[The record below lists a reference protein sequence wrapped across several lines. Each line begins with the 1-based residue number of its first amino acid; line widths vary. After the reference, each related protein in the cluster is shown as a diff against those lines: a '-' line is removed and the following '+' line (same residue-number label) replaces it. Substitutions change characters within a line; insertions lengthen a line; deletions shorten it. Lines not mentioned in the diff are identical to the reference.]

1 MGGRVAFGTF
11 SYAGELSITVIAD
24 PDAVPDL
31 ETLRSVLQDALA
43 GFLAAGTPGD
53 PD

>member
-24 PDAVPDL
+24 HEPDSAKH
-31 ETLRSVLQDALA
+31 
-43 GFLAAGTPGD
+43 G
-53 PD
+53 